1 MISFDQWISTR
12 IHYDDSYYIKD
23 VLNEC
28 VKDIIYLV
36 NSNTELEFDYEEES
50 FKDKF
55 YQFIYVTYVCECKDD
70 FDDFTPYDEEMYEY
84 FTLKFSED
92 IINLFLGF
100 KETTRRYNL
109 DLFHKQND
117 MSLYLEDFLFNTLL
131 VEDPYYDDDMDLDE
145 ENNIRS
151 TIDETDL

>member
-1 MISFDQWISTR
+1 MISFDQWITTR

-28 VKDIIYLV
+28 VKDIIYFV
-36 NSNTELEFDYEEES
+36 NSNTELEFDYEEET

-55 YQFIYVTYVCECKDD
+55 YQFIYQTYLNQINDVFKA
-70 FDDFTPYDEEMYEY
+70 YDEDMYEY

-100 KETTRRYNL
+100 KEKTKRYNL
-109 DLFHKQND
+109 DLFHKRND
-117 MSLYLEDFLFNTLL
+117 ISLYLEDFLFNHLL
-131 VEDPYYDDDMDLDE
+131 VEDPYYDTE
-145 ENNIRS
+145 EEDNEEKYINNS
-151 TIDETDL
+151 IDERYL

>member
-12 IHYDDSYYIKD
+12 IQFDNSYYIKD

-28 VKDIIYLV
+28 VKDIILFV
-36 NSNTELEFDYEEES
+36 NSNTELEFDYEKET

-55 YQFIYVTYVCECKDD
+55 YQFIYQTYLSQEKDN
-70 FDDFTPYDEEMYEY
+70 FEPYDEEMYEY

-100 KETTRRYNL
+100 KEITKRYNL
-109 DLFHKQND
+109 DLFHKGND
-117 MSLYLEDFLFNTLL
+117 NSLYLEDFLFNHLL
-131 VEDPYYDDDMDLDE
+131 VEDPYYDTEEDE
-145 ENNIRS
+145 EEKYIS
-151 TIDETDL
+151 SSIDERYL

>member
-1 MISFDQWISTR
+1 MISFDRWISTR
-12 IHYDDSYYIKD
+12 IQYDDSYYIKD

-28 VKDIIYLV
+28 VKDIICLV
-36 NSNTELEFDYEEES
+36 NSNTELEFDYEEQT

-55 YQFIYVTYVCECKDD
+55 YQFIYQTYLNHVEDD
-70 FDDFTPYDEEMYEY
+70 FKPYDEDMYEY

-92 IINLFLGF
+92 IINLFQGF

-117 MSLYLEDFLFNTLL
+117 ISLYLEDFLFNTLL
-131 VEDPYYDDDMDLDE
+131 VEDPYYDTDEEINE
-145 ENNIRS
+145 ENNISS
-151 TIDETDL
+151 TIDEAYL

>member
-1 MISFDQWISTR
+1 MNRWLQTR
-12 IHYDDSYYIKD
+12 ISYESNYYIKD

-36 NSNTELEFDYEEES
+36 NSNTELEFDYEEET

-55 YQFIYVTYVCECKDD
+55 YQFIYLTYLNHVEDD
-70 FDDFTPYDEEMYEY
+70 FKPYDEDMYEY

-117 MSLYLEDFLFNTLL
+117 ISLYLEDFLFNHLL
-131 VEDPYYDDDMDLDE
+131 VEDPYYDTE
-145 ENNIRS
+145 EEDNEEKYINNS
-151 TIDETDL
+151 IDERYL

>member
-12 IHYDDSYYIKD
+12 IQFDNSYYIKD

-28 VKDIIYLV
+28 VKDIILFV
-36 NSNTELEFDYEEES
+36 NSNTELEFDYEKET

-55 YQFIYVTYVCECKDD
+55 YQFIYQTYLSQEKDN
-70 FDDFTPYDEEMYEY
+70 FEPYDEEMYEY

-92 IINLFLGF
+92 IINLFQGF

-117 MSLYLEDFLFNTLL
+117 ISLYLEDFLFNHLL
-131 VEDPYYDDDMDLDE
+131 VEDPYYDTE
-145 ENNIRS
+145 EEEEEKYINNS
-151 TIDETDL
+151 IDEGNL

>member
-1 MISFDQWISTR
+1 MN
-12 IHYDDSYYIKD
+12 K
-23 VLNEC
+23 
-28 VKDIIYLV
+28 
-36 NSNTELEFDYEEES
+36 
-50 FKDKF
+50 
-55 YQFIYVTYVCECKDD
+55 
-70 FDDFTPYDEEMYEY
+70 
-84 FTLKFSED
+84 
-92 IINLFLGF
+92 LFLGF

-131 VEDPYYDDDMDLDE
+131 VEDPYYDENDMDTDE

>member
-1 MISFDQWISTR
+1 MNRWLQTR
-12 IHYDDSYYIKD
+12 ISYESNYYIKD

-28 VKDIIYLV
+28 IEDITYLV
-36 NSNTELEFDYEEES
+36 NSNTELEFDYEKQT

-55 YQFIYVTYVCECKDD
+55 YQFIYQTYLSQEKDN
-70 FDDFTPYDEEMYEY
+70 FEPYDEDMYEY

-100 KETTRRYNL
+100 KEITRRYNL

-117 MSLYLEDFLFNTLL
+117 ISLYLEDFLFNTLL
-131 VEDPYYDDDMDLDE
+131 VEDPYYDENDMDTDE
-145 ENNIRS
+145 ENNISS
-151 TIDETDL
+151 TIDEAYL

>member
-1 MISFDQWISTR
+1 MISFDRWISTR
-12 IHYDDSYYIKD
+12 IQYDESYYIKD

-36 NSNTELEFDYEEES
+36 NSNPELEFDYEEET

-55 YQFIYVTYVCECKDD
+55 YHFMYLTYVCQIK
-70 FDDFTPYDEEMYEY
+70 DDFTPYDDDMYEY

-100 KETTRRYNL
+100 KEIGRRYNL
-109 DLFHKQND
+109 DICHQKGETSTD
-117 MSLYLEDFLFNTLL
+117 LEDFLFNTLL
-131 VEDPYYDDDMDLDE
+131 VEDPYYEEDDMDLEE
-145 ENNIRS
+145 ENNIRT
-151 TIDETDL
+151 TIDESDL